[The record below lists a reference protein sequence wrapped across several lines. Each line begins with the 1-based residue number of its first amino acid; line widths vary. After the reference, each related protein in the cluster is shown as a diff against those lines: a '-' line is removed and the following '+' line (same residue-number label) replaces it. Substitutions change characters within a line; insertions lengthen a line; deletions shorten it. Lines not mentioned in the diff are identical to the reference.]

1 MINVKNVTKKFADF
15 TVLNNINFQIDDSSI
30 YGLVGYNGAGKTTLL
45 KICAGIYQADEG
57 LVEIDGENVFDNP
70 IARAKVFFLP
80 DEISFGIN
88 NNLERLKNFYKGY
101 YPDFSEKVFYKLT
114 GIMGLDTRKNL
125 SSFSKGMQKQ
135 AQIIIAMSTM
145 PKYLILDEVFDGID
159 PQKKD
164 ICKKL
169 FVEYMAETGCSI
181 IMSSHNLQ
189 DVAGICDH
197 VAMINGSRLTL
208 NVSVDDISSAFEKYR
223 MIFKETVS
231 ESDFDSINYKKLEI
245 EGNLVT
251 LIVSSDFDISSL
263 EYLNPIHTDS
273 VMLSLEEVLL
283 NEMEDK
289 KYDIK
294 SIFAQ

>member
-1 MINVKNVTKKFADF
+1 MIDIKNVTKKFADH
-15 TVLNNINFQIDDSSI
+15 TVLNDINFKVENSSI

-45 KICAGIYQADEG
+45 KICAGIYQPDSG
-57 LVEIDGENVFDNP
+57 WVEIDGENVFDNP
-70 IARAKVFFLP
+70 QAKSKVFFLP
-80 DEISFGIN
+80 DEFSFGIN
-88 NNLERLKNFYKGY
+88 NTLERLKNFYKGY
-101 YPDFSEKVFYKLT
+101 YPDFSEKVFYKLVSV
-114 GIMGLDTRKNL
+114 MGLNIMQNL

-169 FVEYMAETGCSI
+169 FVEYMAETDCSI

-189 DVAGICDH
+189 DVAGICDR
-197 VAMINGSRLTL
+197 VAMINGSRLTMD
-208 NVSVDDISSAFEKYR
+208 VSVDDAGSSYEKYR
-223 MIFKETVS
+223 IIFQDCVS
-231 ESDFDSINYKKLEI
+231 ENDFAAVPYKKIEI
-245 EGNLVT
+245 EGNMA
-251 LIVSSDFDISSL
+251 IIIAEKGYDFSC
-263 EYLNPIHTDS
+263 LNHLHPLHTDS

-294 SIFAQ
+294 SIFAE